1 MELDS
6 AKSRI
11 IKMNGMSF
19 LTELIFR
26 YAGIWLLVL
35 SATAVDGLVLGIAV
49 DLRWF
54 VAGLMIV
61 FLIIPMAMAF
71 LYYYYGLRKECFVN
85 TVPHVISLMEDG
97 INVKILVP
105 DTTDD
110 TGPDAPGNEQSS
122 NADGSSATVNSEAS
136 GTLGSAPS
144 FREIRTEF
152 FPFSAMLPMR
162 IGHDS
167 AIIPFAPP
175 AKGFIWIPA
184 DAFDSADSLAD
195 ILEYIDTHIK
205 KCAS

>member
-6 AKSRI
+6 TKSRI

-35 SATAVDGLVLGIAV
+35 SATAVVGLVLGIAV

-54 VAGLMIV
+54 VVGLMII

-85 TVPHVISLMEDG
+85 TVPHVLALLEDG
-97 INVKILVP
+97 INVEILAP
-105 DTTDD
+105 DTPD
-110 TGPDAPGNEQSS
+110 GIRPDAPGNEQSS
-122 NADGSSATVNSEAS
+122 NADDSSAADDSVAAVP
-136 GTLGSAPS
+136 LGSAPA

-152 FPFSAMLPMR
+152 FPFSAMRPMR

-175 AKGFIWIPA
+175 TKGFIWIPA
-184 DAFDSADSLAD
+184 DAFDSAESLAD